1 MTEFAPLSIDD
12 KRKEI
17 LDEMCELGKWYLDE
31 DNVDEALR
39 WLNAAAALGSDLANF
54 ELGKMYCW
62 GNGVPKNLPK
72 AAEYFEKSDV
82 CLYDNFDDISC
93 NFGEMYRYGQGVEK
107 NIGKAIFWYEQ
118 ESYFG
123 DRDAMFAL
131 GEIYRDGEGG
141 IQPDGQ
147 KAVHYFMNLAF
158 DVNEDYYAMMNGAKF
173 YEDGQ
178 DVPMPYEEHS
188 YFFSFDCNCGDD
200 EARFAL
206 GCMYLYGQAIEKDV
220 YKAAWCFAKTD
231 ELDLLENGEVF
242 DLAEMYRTGDGIE
255 KDISVAVAWYEKI
268 VEWWNSDVDKALYAL
283 AEIYFNGDGVEK
295 DIDQALDY
303 YKRAADEG
311 NLKAAQRLAEI
322 YLNGIDVERDL
333 EVAQH
338 YLDKVIHGLQ
348 NEFRERFI

>member
-1 MTEFAPLSIDD
+1 MIESTPPSIEE

-39 WLNAAAALGSDLANF
+39 WLNSAAALGSDLANF

-62 GNGVPKNLPK
+62 GDGVSKNLPK

-93 NFGEMYRYGQGVEK
+93 NFGEMYRYGHGVEK
-107 NIGKAIFWYEQ
+107 NIEKAIFWYELIA
-118 ESYFG
+118 SCG
-123 DRDAMFAL
+123 DNEEMRDSTFAL

-147 KAVHYFMNLAF
+147 KAVHYFMKLAF
-158 DVNEDYYAMMNGAKF
+158 DVSEDYYEIINGARF

-178 DVPMPYEEHS
+178 DVPMPYEEHA
-188 YFFSFDCNCGDD
+188 YFFSSNCGDD
-200 EARFAL
+200 AARFAL
-206 GCMYLYGQAIEKDV
+206 GRMYLYGQAIEKDV

-231 ELDLLENGEVF
+231 ELDYFENGEVF
-242 DLAEMYRTGDGIE
+242 DLAEMYRTGDDIE
-255 KDISVAVAWYEKI
+255 KDIGVAVAWYEKI

-295 DIDQALDY
+295 DIEQALNY
-303 YKRAADEG
+303 YERAANEG
-311 NLKAAQRLAEI
+311 NLKASHRLTEI
-322 YLNGIDVERDL
+322 YLNGEGVKKNLNDARYYLNKIIEGL
-333 EVAQH
+333 
-338 YLDKVIHGLQ
+338 LDKI
-348 NEFRERFI
+348 